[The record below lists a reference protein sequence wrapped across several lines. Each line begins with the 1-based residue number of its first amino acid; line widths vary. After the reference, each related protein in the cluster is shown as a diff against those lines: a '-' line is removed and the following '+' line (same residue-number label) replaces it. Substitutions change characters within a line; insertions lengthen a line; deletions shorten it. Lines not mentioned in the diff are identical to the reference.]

1 VDPNTSGRGDGRV
14 GDHGGEAAP
23 EQRQQAGGGH
33 GGGGKVL
40 EEEED
45 GERPV
50 RVRASSSSSSFS
62 FEEVK
67 SPCNGLLGKKERH
80 YGLFSWAFHCYT
92 IIM

>member
-1 VDPNTSGRGDGRV
+1 LVKPSNRDILRERDGGRGVKKLVDPNTSGRGDGRV

-50 RVRASSSSSSFS
+50 RDSESVLLLFFS
-62 FEEVK
+62 F
-67 SPCNGLLGKKERH
+67 
-80 YGLFSWAFHCYT
+80 
-92 IIM
+92 